1 MKKRLVYLLGLGLLV
16 SLFSCTQEEKTVDSE
31 AENPYAYVGKLHN
44 EGLDYVFNYL
54 RSERLKTRASA
65 DLDYSELCLVAVRQF
80 LMGKNI
86 PDTMVSR
93 TRSAPTWESG
103 EDLELS
109 ARATMHYDILMR
121 VIHSET
127 DTKAGISRKIKSLE
141 SQIMNDSDLDE
152 PGKEALLCGTATA
165 LESLDYWTEN
175 AQSWSAEINAVS
187 PATIFSFQYNVA
199 GRVFDEWGTPLIGVS
214 VMEKGDMSNGDVTDF
229 DGNFYLQIH
238 SPAAVLVF
246 LYVGYNTRE
255 IPVQGRSNIN
265 VMLTEEEPFWETG
278 WGKTL
283 KIVGCDAVGAITS
296 CWKGG
301 VLGAIAGGLSSSSS
315 AAIGLL

>member
-16 SLFSCTQEEKTVDSE
+16 SLFSCTREEKTVDGE
-31 AENPYAYVGKLHN
+31 AGNPYAYVGKLHN

-54 RSERLKTRASA
+54 RSERLKTRSSV

-80 LMGKNI
+80 LIGKNI
-86 PDTMVSR
+86 PDVMVSG

-103 EDLELS
+103 EDLGLS

-121 VIHSET
+121 VIHNET

-152 PGKEALLCGTATA
+152 LGKEALLCGTATA

-187 PATIFSFQYNVA
+187 PDATSSFQYNVR
-199 GRVFDEWGTPLIGVS
+199 GWVYDQTEEPLIGVS
-214 VMEKGDMSNGDVTDF
+214 VLEKNTRSATVTDV
-229 DGNFYLQIH
+229 DGNFYLQTR

-246 LYVGYNTRE
+246 SYIGFETKEVY
-255 IPVQGRSNIN
+255 VQGRTYID
-265 VMLTEEEPFWETG
+265 VMLLENGSMIDDPW
-278 WGKTL
+278 WKNTL
-283 KIVGCDAVGAITS
+283 KVVGCDAVGAIAS

-301 VLGAIAGGLSSSSS
+301 VSGAVAGGLSSSAS